1 MSVICIF
8 SLHFW
13 GFFCKEEFSA
23 CKNCI
28 FVILQFAIK
37 SHRLITVNHQR
48 KSNSSITMGKYLTIL
63 ETLQQQQQEIFDE
76 EKVKFINSKISIWD
90 YFGNPQATY
99 LSYTGEEK
107 SKMFREYYNKL
118 VDTYYGTGNLF
129 LFVFARV
136 WLISLVRVSVL
147 SLMSFLVFF

>member
-1 MSVICIF
+1 M
-8 SLHFW
+8 
-13 GFFCKEEFSA
+13 
-23 CKNCI
+23 
-28 FVILQFAIK
+28 
-37 SHRLITVNHQR
+37 
-48 KSNSSITMGKYLTIL
+48 
-63 ETLQQQQQEIFDE
+63 
-76 EKVKFINSKISIWD
+76 WD